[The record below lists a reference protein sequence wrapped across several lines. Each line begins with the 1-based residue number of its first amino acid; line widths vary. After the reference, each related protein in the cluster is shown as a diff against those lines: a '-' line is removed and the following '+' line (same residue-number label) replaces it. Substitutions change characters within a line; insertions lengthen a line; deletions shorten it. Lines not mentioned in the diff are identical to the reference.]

1 LNCGTLTPAIANMKN
16 ILSFFNNTKEKKGY
30 LIPVIKK
37 IFPNPSHGPITIELE
52 GDVSQ
57 LRVLNADAQ
66 VIKAFAI
73 TGSEIHFDL
82 SSWSRGNYIFVAH
95 YGANQSHPVQ
105 LTLQ

>member
-1 LNCGTLTPAIANMKN
+1 MKN
-16 ILSFFNNTKEKKGY
+16 ILSFFNNTKEKKVN

-37 IFPNPSHGPITIELE
+37 IFPNPSHGPVTIELE

-57 LRVLNADAQ
+57 LRVLNTNLE
-66 VIKAFAI
+66 VLKAFAI

-82 SSWSRGNYIFVAH
+82 SSWPRGNYIFVAH
-95 YGANQSHPVQ
+95 YGANQSDPVQ